1 MFEKFSPQAKGIILR
16 SHRYALNQNEYVVG
30 TEFLLLALFN
40 EPNSSCQVLLGE
52 LGITEEDIKES
63 IDKIN
68 VFRKN
73 IPGIIIYTPKLRL
86 ILEKAVDLCKKTEAD
101 FVYEEHLFYAL
112 LNTSD
117 CVACHILDK
126 LEVDQEELSQEII
139 DVMGWTFEEAK
150 KKQKINWKNFSFVEN
165 ITELVEKGQLL
176 PLIGREDILER
187 INNVLNK
194 RNKRNCILI
203 GNAGVGKTAIVE
215 GLAQKYY
222 QEKKAVQIIALNV
235 ASLIAGTKYRGDFEQ
250 RLKDFID
257 VVKNREDII
266 LFIDEIHNIVNAG
279 NSENNLDMANILKPS
294 LARGE
299 IRCIGATTVDEYYK
313 YIISDMA
320 LSRRFL
326 PIFVDEP
333 TIDETIHI
341 LLNTKKYY
349 ESFHQMIIPDETIIH
364 LVNQVEKALVDRF
377 FPDKAIDV
385 LDESC
390 AYAKVHNQKILIS
403 TTVDEII
410 RTITNQ
416 HLTNQ
421 GLANLK
427 KYPFL
432 KKYYLRYYS
441 NIRATFQPI
450 VSILCEYD
458 EEEELNCFLDD
469 LGVIFNIR
477 SEAIKKINLNHFT
490 DHHSIANLIGAP
502 PGYVGFDNPNTLT
515 RFVQKYPH
523 SLILLKNIE
532 GCAVNIREL
541 IGEILTSGYIEDFA
555 NHKTYFT
562 NTIIVATDKTK
573 AKHIGFINN
582 DMNYPH
588 LRTDLPF
595 NERINLRNYLKMDNK
610 DEVNILEKYRVY
622 FKNRNINID
631 FIEKTNEDIE
641 TCLFDY
647 LFLHKDHPPKDYD
660 EEAILMKK

>member
-1 MFEKFSPQAKGIILR
+1 MGSVFTKFSPQAKGIILR
-16 SHRYALNQNEYVVG
+16 SHRYALNQNEYVIG

-52 LGITEEDIKES
+52 LGFTEEDL
-63 IDKIN
+63 IDRINKIN

-73 IPGIIIYTPKLRL
+73 IPGLIIYTPKLRL
-86 ILEKAVDLCKKTEAD
+86 ILEKAVELCKKTGTD

-112 LNTSD
+112 LNTPD
-117 CVACHILDK
+117 CIACYILDE
-126 LEVDQEELSQEII
+126 LEVDREDLSQEII
-139 DVMGWTFEEAK
+139 DVMGWDLENTK
-150 KKQKINWKNFSFVEN
+150 KKHKLNLKSFSFVEN

-194 RNKRNCILI
+194 KNKRNCILI

-222 QEKKAVQIIALNV
+222 LEKKPIQIIALNV
-235 ASLIAGTKYRGDFEQ
+235 ASLVAGTKYRGDFEQ
-250 RLKDFID
+250 RLKDFIEAI
-257 VVKNREDII
+257 KNREDVI
-266 LFIDEIHNIVNAG
+266 LFIDEIHNIINAG
-279 NSENNLDMANILKPS
+279 NSDNNLDMANILKPS

-320 LSRRFL
+320 LTRRFL

-341 LLNTKKYY
+341 LLNIKKYF
-349 ESFHQMIIPDETIIH
+349 ESFHQIVIPTETITH
-364 LVNQVEKALVDRF
+364 LVKQVEKALVERF

-385 LDESC
+385 LDEAC
-390 AYAKVHNQKILIS
+390 AYAKIHKQKSLTCSI
-403 TTVDEII
+403 VDEII

-416 HLTNQ
+416 HLTKE
-421 GLANLK
+421 GLNNLN

-441 NIRATFQPI
+441 NIRSTYQPI
-450 VSILCEYD
+450 VSILCEYED
-458 EEEELNCFLDD
+458 ENELNCFLND
-469 LGVIFNIR
+469 LACIFNIR

-490 DHHSIANLIGAP
+490 DHHSISNLIGAP
-502 PGYVGFDNPNTLT
+502 PGYVGFDNPHTLT
-515 RFVQKYPH
+515 RFVQKYPR
-523 SLILLKNIE
+523 SLILLKNIDC
-532 GCAVNIREL
+532 CALNVREL

-562 NTIIVATDKTK
+562 NTIIIATDKIK
-573 AKHIGFINN
+573 QKQIGFLNYGINRKSTV
-582 DMNYPH
+582 D
-588 LRTDLPF
+588 DLPF
-595 NERINLRNYLKMDNK
+595 NERINLRNYLKMDSK
-610 DEVNILEKYRVY
+610 EEENIIEQYRT
-622 FKNRNINID
+622 FLMNRNINID
-631 FIEKTNEDIE
+631 SIEKTQDDFE
-641 TCLFDY
+641 TTLFDY
-647 LFLHKDHPPKDYD
+647 LFSYK
-660 EEAILMKK
+660 